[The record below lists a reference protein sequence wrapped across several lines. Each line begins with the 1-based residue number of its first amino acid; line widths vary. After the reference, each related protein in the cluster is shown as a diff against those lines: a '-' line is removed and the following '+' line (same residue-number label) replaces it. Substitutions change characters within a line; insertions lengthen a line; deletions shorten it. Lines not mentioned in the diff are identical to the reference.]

1 MNSVPVQNRS
11 YELEKWKIY
20 MKQESVKDGST
31 ERMKQENEQYCITFI
46 FRQ

>member
-1 MNSVPVQNRS
+1 MEKFVIADFSG
-11 YELEKWKIY
+11 LEKWKSY

>member
-11 YELEKWKIY
+11 YE
-20 MKQESVKDGST
+20 VKCANSAVKGHNDKNGKY
-31 ERMKQENEQYCITFI
+31 RITFI